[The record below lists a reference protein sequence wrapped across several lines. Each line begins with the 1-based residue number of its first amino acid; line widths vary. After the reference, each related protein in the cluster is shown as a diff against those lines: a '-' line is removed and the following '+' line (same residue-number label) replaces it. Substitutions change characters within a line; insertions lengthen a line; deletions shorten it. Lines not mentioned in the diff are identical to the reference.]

1 MAAAKVKSKRT
12 MEKKKAKV
20 WYKVI
25 APPAFDSREIGEV
38 VCVEEPTLMNRII
51 SVSLMDIS
59 GKMSQANI
67 YTSLKFRIKEI
78 KGTNAYT
85 ELIGHELAPGY
96 IRTLARRRK
105 SILHTVRDIP
115 TKDDKVVRVKLI
127 SVTRDR
133 VSETMRKNLRVAI
146 ETELTEATAN
156 STYYELMQDV
166 LFGKLSTKVFNK
178 LKQITPMSRVEFRK
192 TELKEQF
199 E

>member
-1 MAAAKVKSKRT
+1 MAAKPKSKRT
-12 MEKKKAKV
+12 TEKKKAKG

-38 VCVEEPTLMNRII
+38 VCAEEPTLPNRVI

-67 YTSLKFRIKEI
+67 YTSLRFRIKEI
-78 KGTNAYT
+78 KGANAYT

-96 IRTLARRRK
+96 IRTLVRRRK
-105 SILHTVRDIP
+105 TVLHTVKDIP
-115 TKDDKVVRVKLI
+115 TKDDKTVRVKLI

-146 ETELTEATAN
+146 EKEIAEA
-156 STYYELMQDV
+156 SSGVGYYELMQDII
-166 LFGKLSTKVFNK
+166 FGKLSTRVFNR
-178 LKQITPMSRVEFRK
+178 LKQIAPMSRVEFRK